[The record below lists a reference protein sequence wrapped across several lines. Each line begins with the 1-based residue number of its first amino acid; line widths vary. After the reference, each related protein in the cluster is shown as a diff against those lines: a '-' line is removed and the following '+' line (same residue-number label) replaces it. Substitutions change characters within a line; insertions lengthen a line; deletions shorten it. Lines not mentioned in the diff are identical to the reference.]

1 MESQA
6 NMETRLWDYIDGLC
20 SEEEKSVVEQLIAGN
35 QEWKDKYKEL
45 LEVHQ
50 LMAGIELDEP
60 SLRFT
65 RNVMEEISRHHIA
78 PAAKSYI
85 NKRVVWGIAAFFLLS
100 IAGFLVY
107 VFGQLP
113 GSEISAPPV
122 NIDNFNL
129 DKVNFGKLINN
140 TYTYVFV
147 MINAILGLV
156 LLDMYLGKKKRKL
169 EEEAGKG

>member
-85 NKRVVWGIAAFFLLS
+85 NKRVVWGIGAFFLLS

-169 EEEAGKG
+169 EEETGKG

>member
-169 EEEAGKG
+169 EEETGKG